1 MAEKVRDGWDKAD
14 VILKPVG
21 GLLTAL
27 AVAVLGFL
35 GSRALDAQ
43 QRLDAKVRLYAQ
55 LMSQREG
62 ADSSLRTDIF
72 KTVLEKFMEPKAGG
86 VKDKILALE
95 ILTYNFHDALDLAP
109 LFRDAYGR
117 IIEES
122 ESPEKPDEVLTARL
136 FKLAR
141 EVSTKQIAV
150 LREAGDE
157 RRAFISFDELEKSP
171 TGIITVIEDELTMG
185 TTGTQRGASMGTKRI
200 FRVDVFHQDPNRK
213 EILVRMNVF
222 TPQGELILDR
232 DFWVGFFDF
241 PMIDNTRL
249 SGDERCSVVL
259 LNFDET
265 SAEIALVYF
274 PGSRASLKEK
284 PFYDEVLDKLLEK

>member
-1 MAEKVRDGWDKAD
+1 MAGKEKDGWDKAG

-27 AVAVLGFL
+27 AVAALGFL
-35 GSRALDAQ
+35 GSRALDTK
-43 QRLDAKVRLYAQ
+43 QRLDAKVSLYAQ
-55 LMSQREG
+55 LMSQREQ
-62 ADSSLRTDIF
+62 ADSSLRTDIL

-86 VKDKILALE
+86 MEEKILALE
-95 ILTYNFHDALDLAP
+95 ILTYNFHDALDLAS
-109 LFRDAYGR
+109 LFRDVHGQ
-117 IIEES
+117 IMK
-122 ESPEKPDEVLTARL
+122 ESPQKPDEALMARL

-141 EVSTKQIAV
+141 EVSNKQIAV
-150 LREAGDE
+150 LREAGHE

-171 TGIITVIEDELTMG
+171 TGSITVIEEELTMG
-185 TTGTQRGASMGTKRI
+185 PAGTQRGASIGTQRTFRIEVFHVDTKR
-200 FRVDVFHQDPNRK
+200 R
-213 EILVRMNVF
+213 EILVRMKVL
-222 TPQGELILDR
+222 TPREESLDR

-249 SGDERCSVVL
+249 SKDERCSVVL
-259 LNFDET
+259 VDFEET
-265 SAEIALVYF
+265 SAEISLIYF

>member
-1 MAEKVRDGWDKAD
+1 MAGKAKDGWDKAG

-27 AVAVLGFL
+27 AVAALGFL
-35 GSRALDAQ
+35 GSRALDSQ
-43 QRLDAKVRLYAQ
+43 QRLDAKVNLYAQ
-55 LMSQREG
+55 LMSQREE

-109 LFRDAYGR
+109 LFRDVHGQ

-122 ESPEKPDEVLTARL
+122 LQKPDETLMTRL

-150 LREAGDE
+150 LREAGHE
-157 RRAFISFDELEKSP
+157 RTASISFDELEKSP
-171 TGIITVIEDELTMG
+171 TRSITVIEEELTMG
-185 TTGTQRGASMGTKRI
+185 PGSTQRGASIGTKRT
-200 FRVDVFHQDPNRK
+200 FRIEVLDVVPKRR
-213 EILVRMNVF
+213 EILVRMTVV
-222 TPQGELILDR
+222 TPQEESLDR

-249 SGDERCSVVL
+249 SNDERCSVVL
-259 LNFDET
+259 LDFDEM
-265 SAEIALVYF
+265 SAEIAMTYF

-284 PFYDEVLDKLLEK
+284 PFYDQVLDKLLEK